1 MHVQLLMPQALK
13 LQDQIR
19 AVWQTRIQSQKSEME
34 KRRRI
39 EKPSMIFTDIQNL
52 LQLANTQTALARVS
66 SLNFQAYPKLNKISS
81 SVVDAYNKRRIF
93 GKQVLDQLTKLQKD
107 YQNFR
112 NESLIATSDLYDRI
126 AKISLDVKTSINSEK
141 RNYSHRYLKSLRSLL
156 SSRQYLISPRT
167 RFSLAWRLTVTN
179 CLLLEIARLCLSW

>member
-1 MHVQLLMPQALK
+1 MHVQLLMPQVLK

-66 SLNFQAYPKLNKISS
+66 SLNFHAYPKLNKISS

-112 NESLIATSDLYDRI
+112 DESLTATSDLYDRI
-126 AKISLDVKTSINSEK
+126 AKISLDVKTSINSDK

>member
-1 MHVQLLMPQALK
+1 MHVQLLMPQVLK

-52 LQLANTQTALARVS
+52 LQLANAQTALARVS
-66 SLNFQAYPKLNKISS
+66 SLNFHAYPKLNKISS
-81 SVVDAYNKRRIF
+81 SVVEAYNKRRIF

-112 NESLIATSDLYDRI
+112 DESLTATSDLYDRI
-126 AKISLDVKTSINSEK
+126 AKISLDVKTSINSDK

>member
-1 MHVQLLMPQALK
+1 

-39 EKPSMIFTDIQNL
+39 EKPSMIFNDIQNL
-52 LQLANTQTALARVS
+52 LQLAKAQTALARVS
-66 SLNFQAYPKLNKISS
+66 SFNFHSSPKLNKISS
-81 SVVDAYNKRRIF
+81 SVIEAYNKRRVF

-107 YQNFR
+107 YQHFR
-112 NESLIATSDLYDRI
+112 DESLTASSDLYDRI
-126 AKISLDVKTSINSEK
+126 VKISLDVKTSINSEK
-141 RNYSHRYLKSLRSLL
+141 RNYSHRYMKSLRSLI
-156 SSRQYLISPRT
+156 SSRKYLISPRT
-167 RFSLAWRLTVTN
+167 RFSLAWRMTVTN